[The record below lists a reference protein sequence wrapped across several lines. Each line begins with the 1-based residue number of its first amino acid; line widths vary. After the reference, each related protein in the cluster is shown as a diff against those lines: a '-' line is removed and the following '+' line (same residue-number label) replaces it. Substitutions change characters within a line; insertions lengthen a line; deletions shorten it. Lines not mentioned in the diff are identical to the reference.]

1 MWILLQQKLKEQM
14 IKRNIFLMSIVFF
27 ISTVSL
33 LFLSCREREVTNDEL
48 VEITSF
54 ISSFYKLNQNMNY
67 KDFEALYINN
77 SIDFY
82 IQDDSPVGVTRYLK
96 NENDYFQ
103 LNDVI
108 AKWGKRRV
116 YKIKKIL
123 FSPQPYD
130 VPESN
135 LYFID
140 LDVDYEG
147 KETYESFFLK
157 KVNSE
162 YYVYRYWIVYR
173 SDRNTR
179 KQ

>member
-1 MWILLQQKLKEQM
+1 MWTLPLKNQKAQM
-14 IKRNIFLMSIVFF
+14 TRKNRSPKYFF
-27 ISTVSL
+27 IIILILSYSI
-33 LFLSCREREVTNDEL
+33 LSCGDREVTDDEL
-48 VEITSF
+48 VELENF
-54 ISSFYKLNQNMNY
+54 ISNFYKLNQNMNY
-67 KDFEALYINN
+67 KDFEALYFNN

-82 IQDDSPVGVTRYLK
+82 IQDNSPVGVTRYLK

-108 AKWGKRRV
+108 AKWGKRKV

-157 KVNSE
+157 KVNTE
-162 YYVYRYWIVYR
+162 YYVYRYWIVYH